1 MFVIMFMIVWLLGLI
16 YSVIYFSSLLYAIL
30 YALEK
35 FNIIAEDNGFF
46 SAVMGSLNRILAP
59 FLQFTRSFLTISYPY
74 DLSPFILL
82 LILYILPSFFALIS
96 AMIGLNVGSLFLR

>member
-1 MFVIMFMIVWLLGLI
+1 MIVLMFMILWVLGLI
-16 YSVIYFSSLLYAIL
+16 YSVIYYSSLIYAIL

-46 SAVMGSLNRILAP
+46 GAVMGSLNRILAP
-59 FLQFTRSFLTISYPY
+59 FLKFTRTFLTISYPY

-82 LILYILPSFFALIS
+82 LILYILPSFISLIS